1 MLYGRAGKGAS
12 FRAGSRTWADAGR
25 SNVWITEKIL
35 RNGETKVQQKTY
47 YPKAAEI
54 QRDWVVVDAEG
65 QNLGRLATRIAHV
78 LLGKHKPTFTPG
90 VEMGDFV
97 VVVNA
102 EKVTVT
108 GTKTSS
114 KLDIKDLLSAIRY
127 PGGLKSISLRD
138 QLKPRYPDRAL
149 RDAVWGM
156 LRTTAWAAPCSSAL
170 KIYAG
175 PDHPHGS
182 SKTPSFGIRGK

>member
-1 MLYGRAGKGAS
+1 M
-12 FRAGSRTWADAGR
+12 
-25 SNVWITEKIL
+25 
-35 RNGETKVQQKTY
+35 QQKTY

-54 QRDWVVVDAEG
+54 SRDWVVIDAEG
-65 QNLGRLATRIAHV
+65 QNLGRLATRVAHL

-97 VVVNA
+97 VIVNT

-108 GTKTSS
+108 GTKTESRLTS
-114 KLDIKDLLSAIRY
+114 KTYFHHSGY

-138 QLKPRYPDRAL
+138 QLATYPDRAL

-156 LRTTAWAAPCSSAL
+156 LPHNRMGRAVLKRL

-175 PDHPHGS
+175 PDHPHGTQI
-182 SKTPSFGIRGK
+182 KKAE

>member
-1 MLYGRAGKGAS
+1 M
-12 FRAGSRTWADAGR
+12 
-25 SNVWITEKIL
+25 N
-35 RNGETKVQQKTY
+35 VQQKTY

-54 QRDWVVVDAEG
+54 TRDWVVIDAEG
-65 QNLGRLATRIAHV
+65 QNLGRLATRVAHL

-97 VVVNA
+97 VIVNT

-108 GTKTSS
+108 GTKTESRLTS
-114 KLDIKDLLSAIRY
+114 KTYFHHSGY

-138 QLKPRYPDRAL
+138 QLATYPDRAL

-156 LRTTAWAAPCSSAL
+156 LPHNRMGRAVLKRL

-175 PDHPHGS
+175 PDHPHHTQI
-182 SKTPSFGIRGK
+182 KKAE

>member
-1 MLYGRAGKGAS
+1 M
-12 FRAGSRTWADAGR
+12 
-25 SNVWITEKIL
+25 
-35 RNGETKVQQKTY
+35 KVQQKTY

-54 QRDWVVVDAEG
+54 QRDWVKVDANG
-65 QNLGRLATRIAHV
+65 QTLGRLAARIAHV

-102 EKVTVT
+102 ERVTVT
-108 GTKTSS
+108 GTRTSS
-114 KLDIKDLLSAIRY
+114 KMTTKIYNHHSGY

-138 QLKPRYPDRAL
+138 QLNTYPDRAL

-156 LRTTAWAAPCSSAL
+156 LPHNRMGRAVLKRL

-175 PDHPHGS
+175 PEHPHGMQQPQDL
-182 SKTPSFGIRGK
+182 K

>member
-1 MLYGRAGKGAS
+1 
-12 FRAGSRTWADAGR
+12 
-25 SNVWITEKIL
+25 V
-35 RNGETKVQQKTY
+35 TKVQQKTY

-54 QRDWVVVDAEG
+54 QRDWVLINADG
-65 QNLGRLATRIAHV
+65 QTLGRIAARIAHV

-97 VVVNA
+97 VVVNT
-102 EKVTVT
+102 ERVTVT
-108 GTKTSS
+108 GTKTNS
-114 KLDIKDLLSAIRY
+114 KLTSKIYYRHSGH

-138 QLKPRYPDRAL
+138 QLAQHPDRAL

-156 LRTTAWAAPCSSAL
+156 LPHNRMGRATLKRL

-175 PDHPHGS
+175 PEHPHQVQNP
-182 SKTPSFGIRGK
+182 KVLE